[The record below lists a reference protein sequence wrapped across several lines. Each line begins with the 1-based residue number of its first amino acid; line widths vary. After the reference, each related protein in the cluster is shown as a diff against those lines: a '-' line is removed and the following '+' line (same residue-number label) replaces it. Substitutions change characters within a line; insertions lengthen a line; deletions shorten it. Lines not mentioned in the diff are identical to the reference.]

1 MPSMRWAS
9 DALIPDL
16 LRVERTLLFDRIL
29 NQLWASLLA
38 QVAPGNAAAGAA
50 AAGAAANGGMA
61 AAAAAN
67 GTAAANGVAK
77 AAGAPT
83 KRAMQVRAS
92 GTAQLC
98 LFLGAAGCLARMCLV
113 SKCSDRGGL
122 ARVSHL
128 P

>member
-38 QVAPGNAAAGAA
+38 QVAPANAAAAA
-50 AAGAAANGGMA
+50 AGGAAANGGV

-83 KRAMQVRAS
+83 KRAMQVRAGAS
-92 GTAQLC
+92 AQLW
-98 LFLGAAGCLARMCLV
+98 LLLVVARRLARMCLV
-113 SKCSDRGGL
+113 KKCMDRGGL
-122 ARVSHL
+122 ARASHT